1 MYIHIQSHACKTMQW
16 MEICT
21 YTQAHGWRPVLK
33 PPPTRAV
40 SPCVCLP
47 ASPPV
52 NMPLPPPLLAHAFP
66 MTTTTTSTPRPVTKF
81 FYVRSPRAAP
91 LIRWWWMRG
100 WRPAAR
106 ARAVISTAR
115 TVKPPGG
122 NRGDFRSGREAEN
135 HVISVGSF
143 PNPEAEA
150 GNARTA
156 LRGAMMSGRVYG
168 ICAPRA
174 RALGDGVGRG
184 GGNRNVRGRVTRDC
198 YAIDR
203 SIKLQA
209 PGGRARARGVRKFEW
224 CVCVMR
230 VPGPDRTGVATYVLL
245 R

>member
-1 MYIHIQSHACKTMQW
+1 MCVH
-16 MEICT
+16 T
-21 YTQAHGWRPVLK
+21 YTVACMQNHAVDGDMYVHAGTWMAARIKAPSHPCRVAVRVL
-33 PPPTRAV
+33 A
-40 SPCVCLP
+40 CVP
-47 ASPPV
+47 SSKYAS
-52 NMPLPPPLLAHAFP
+52 PPLLAHAFP

-81 FYVRSPRAAP
+81 FYVRSPCAAP

-203 SIKLQA
+203 SIDQA
-209 PGGRARARGVRKFEW
+209 AGSRGARARAGSSEI
-224 CVCVMR
+224 
-230 VPGPDRTGVATYVLL
+230 
-245 R
+245 

>member
-1 MYIHIQSHACKTMQW
+1 M
-16 MEICT
+16 
-21 YTQAHGWRPVLK
+21 
-33 PPPTRAV
+33 
-40 SPCVCLP
+40 
-47 ASPPV
+47 
-52 NMPLPPPLLAHAFP
+52 
-66 MTTTTTSTPRPVTKF
+66 
-81 FYVRSPRAAP
+81 AA
-91 LIRWWWMRG
+91 
-100 WRPAAR
+100 
-106 ARAVISTAR
+106 TAR

-230 VPGPDRTGVATYVLL
+230 VPGPARTGPGLQRTYSSV
-245 R
+245 RENQPAWIFDIT